1 MIENILKNI
10 LNKMKKEIMNIL
22 KFKGFNLFCS
32 ESSNNIN
39 LLDRSVIVLLIIR
52 YTM

>member
-1 MIENILKNI
+1 MIENILKDI

-32 ESSNNIN
+32 ENPNNMN
-39 LLDRSVIVLLIIR
+39 LLDRCIIVLFIKRYII
-52 YTM
+52 